1 MVPGAPAKP
10 RPSEAGQASVE
21 LVALLPALVLCA
33 ALAVQA
39 LAAGWALWAAGN
51 AARAGARA
59 EHVGADGE
67 AVARR
72 ALPGRLRDGA
82 LVRVDDGVRV
92 RVPVPA
98 LLPGVEPPAVTA
110 ASRLDADGEGR

>member
-10 RPSEAGQASVE
+10 RPPEGGQASVE
-21 LVALLPALVLCA
+21 LIALLPALLLCV
-33 ALAVQA
+33 ALAAQV

-59 EHVGADGE
+59 EHAGADGE

-82 LVRVDDGVRV
+82 LIRADDGVRV

-98 LLPGVEPPAVTA
+98 LLPGAELPAVTA
-110 ASRLDADGEGR
+110 ASRLDADGDGR